1 MRNRGVDLAM
11 SGALGLLGAVMT
23 VYSVRYGVFE
33 QGGRI
38 GPGFMPFVAGLALA
52 VFSAWACGEIVIR
65 DWRAARARAGSVVT
79 GGQEAAVTATSGE
92 SATEAKPVGAQTN
105 RKVVLVF
112 ALTLVAAVLTSLT
125 GFLVA
130 FGLLVLVLLAVV
142 EREPLWL
149 AASVSVAAV
158 AVSWLVFVR
167 LLGVPLPG
175 GVLHLLGS

>member
-1 MRNRGVDLAM
+1 MRHRHVDLAM
-11 SGALGLLGAVMT
+11 SAVLGLLGAAMA
-23 VYSVRYGVFE
+23 VYSVRYSVFE

-52 VFSAWACGEIVIR
+52 AFSAWACAEIVIR
-65 DWRAARARAGSVVT
+65 GRRADRATARAAVQPTA
-79 GGQEAAVTATSGE
+79 EPAATPAVEEPPA
-92 SATEAKPVGAQTN
+92 PAQPADGRTN

-112 ALTLVAAVLTSLT
+112 GLTVAAAVLTSLT

-142 EREPLWL
+142 ERERLWL
-149 AASVSVAAV
+149 AASISVAAV
-158 AVSWLVFVR
+158 TVSWLVFVR